1 MKMKK
6 TVSIVLL
13 VVLSMFLFSDL
24 YVEKENIVSAK
35 ENPVTV
41 QTQKN
46 ESETAEIQ
54 VLGIAEKLSGN
65 MEYLPGGQVTL
76 RMPEKCFKDMEAY
89 IGSSLLISIL
99 MMLFLWKKR
108 VFFCISECIS
118 FLLCQISWRIV
129 YPERKRRKKTA
140 VRYCILLVFLC
151 CPHFV

>member
-99 MMLFLWKKR
+99 MMLFLWKKGY
-108 VFFCISECIS
+108 F
-118 FLLCQISWRIV
+118 
-129 YPERKRRKKTA
+129 YN
-140 VRYCILLVFLC
+140 
-151 CPHFV
+151 

>member
-99 MMLFLWKKR
+99 MMLFLWKKGY
-108 VFFCISECIS
+108 FFAYLNA
-118 FLLCQISWRIV
+118 FLFYYARYLGELFIQKEKDGKKRQSGIV
-129 YPERKRRKKTA
+129 Y
-140 VRYCILLVFLC
+140 C
-151 CPHFV
+151 